1 MHCVNVAIFGVI
13 VHTTDAIAAFAIK
26 NKETNPFLCIV
37 LGVRRSKVPK
47 LN

>member
-13 VHTTDAIAAFAIK
+13 VHTTDAIAGFAMK

-37 LGVRRSKVPK
+37 LGVRR
-47 LN
+47 